1 MNVACVMAGAASM
14 YAYNRYRG
22 PTCAKCRAP
31 QPPSSRQTG
40 GLLALEVGV
49 LTLYAYSLSAKSL
62 LLRKKW
68 RARAR
73 KNSTF

>member
-31 QPPSSRQTG
+31 QPPAPSSRQTG

-49 LTLYAYSLSAKSL
+49 LKLYACSLSAISL
-62 LLRKKW
+62 L
-68 RARAR
+68 
-73 KNSTF
+73 S